1 MKIKLLKP
9 ITLNKNYILS
19 GTEMKAHIIG
29 DDVVVEYST
38 CCSVGT
44 RKLESDE
51 YQVLEKDDLTT

>member
-1 MKIKLLKP
+1 
-9 ITLNKNYILS
+9 
-19 GTEMKAHIIG
+19 MKAHIIG